1 VEEVRGGERRRF
13 SRVVFAAAV
22 VLGLVVDGLVLVGHP
37 DVVVDVG
44 RTDLILIG
52 WTDLS
57 RGCGSRRA
65 VGIVDPVDL
74 HHVVVDKLKG
84 LKGRVVQQED
94 VLVAVTVVVAAVAVG
109 L

>member
-1 VEEVRGGERRRF
+1 VGSVNA
-13 SRVVFAAAV
+13 SP
-22 VLGLVVDGLVLVGHP
+22 GLLSPLQLSSDSYS
-37 DVVVDVG
+37 
-44 RTDLILIG
+44 TASYSTADLILIG

-57 RGCGSRRA
+57 RGCGSCRA
-65 VGIVDPVDL
+65 VGIVDPVNL

-94 VLVAVTVVVAAVAVG
+94 VPVAVVVAAVAVG